1 MKNEHAFVCI
11 MGFLFLA
18 GPGSVFAARV
28 QQQNQIN
35 AASDDTAFEKIGTA
49 GFENITMEKDEG
61 EWCNP
66 FSRWSPTS
74 YYFQEAEPD
83 GTMTAYT
90 LEANKESL
98 HILVHKGQEWE
109 LEKDFEGKIQWV
121 LTGDAED
128 QAVDFLEDVRYIRF
142 MPEILESAEDLWNQ
156 EKKRDYVQESLAL
169 HTATEKKDLHG
180 SYLPRKMLEKRFQSM
195 ADEELEDLNAQ
206 IAKVNPQRTKAFKK
220 TVGKA
225 AVITG
230 VVGGATT
237 GATAAA
243 AVLLSYAIAGSFGTP
258 VASVMLVSNMA
269 FLGGLGAVAGAAVL
283 GGATLALGG
292 AALLYKVLKTRKQMQ
307 MSAAEKVFNAIKCHK
322 TMYKCSRDILVPA
335 AGQGGMSAK
344 EICAEAS
351 KTP

>member
-1 MKNEHAFVCI
+1 MKNERAFVCI
-11 MGFLFLA
+11 MGFIFLA
-18 GPGSVFAARV
+18 GPGSVLAART
-28 QQQNQIN
+28 QQHNQIN
-35 AASDDTAFEKIGTA
+35 AESQDTAFETIGTV
-49 GFENITMEKDEG
+49 GFENFTMEKDEG
-61 EWCNP
+61 EWCSP

-90 LEANKESL
+90 LETDKESL
-98 HILVHKGQEWE
+98 QILVHKGQEWE
-109 LEKDFEGKIQWV
+109 LEKDSEGNIQWV
-121 LTGDAED
+121 VTGDSED

-142 MPEILESAEDLWNQ
+142 MPGIFGSDA
-156 EKKRDYVQESLAL
+156 DYVQESLAL